1 MLRLPMYAV
10 LLSLGSLAACAADP
24 VGANDPR
31 PVVLSVSPS
40 NGETGVST
48 AGPVVVTF
56 SHAMIAGMEMNVVLH
71 EVSVTGPSVAGTA
84 TWSTD
89 RTILSFVPAAALKSA
104 TTYVLH
110 IAPTL
115 RAASGQVLDH
125 GSCASLGGRSVTS
138 GMMGGGMPGGGMM
151 GGGWQMAEG
160 SYGVIFSF
168 TTA

>member
-10 LLSLGSLAACAADP
+10 LLLLPLAACARDP

-31 PVVLSVSPS
+31 PVVLSVSPA
-40 NGETGVST
+40 NGETGVSA

-56 SHAMIAGMEMNVVLH
+56 SHSMMAGMQLNVVLH
-71 EVSVTGPSVAGTA
+71 EASVTGSAVAGTA

-89 RTILSFVPAAALKSA
+89 RRTLSFVPSSPLKSA

-115 RAASGQVLDH
+115 RAASGQALDH
-125 GSCASLGGRSVTS
+125 GSCAALGGRNVTS
-138 GMMGGGMPGGGMM
+138 GMMSGGMPGGGMM
-151 GGGWQMAEG
+151 GEGWQMAEG

>member
-1 MLRLPMYAV
+1 MYAV
-10 LLSLGSLAACAADP
+10 LLSLGPLAACATDP

-31 PVVLSVSPS
+31 PEVLSVSPS

-56 SHAMIAGMEMNVVLH
+56 SHPMMAGMEMNVVLH
-71 EVSVTGPSVAGTA
+71 EASVTGPSVVGTA

-89 RTILSFVPAAALKSA
+89 RKILFFVPTTALKSA

-115 RAASGQVLDH
+115 RAANGQVLDH

-138 GMMGGGMPGGGMM
+138 GMMGGGMPAGGMM

-160 SYGVIFSF
+160 FYGVIFSF